1 MEGSPKRS
9 GINVQL
15 IPAIWSGDGDGDGAE
30 QTVVVESG
38 QLARALTDFPRVI
51 CPPPSFPFDR
61 SPFFAVFRSISP
73 LLSLENVPIAA
84 AVADGRA
91 GVHVPADAHK
101 AAVNTLAAAPE
112 REGDRGGKEVTP
124 RFVRHE

>member
-15 IPAIWSGDGDGDGAE
+15 IPAIWNGDGDGDGAE
-30 QTVVVESG
+30 QTVGVR
-38 QLARALTDFPRVI
+38 RALTDFPRVI

-84 AVADGRA
+84 AADGQA
-91 GVHVPADAHK
+91 GGHVPADAHK